1 LAAAEDAALDVLGK
15 AKKVMVDKENTTIVN
30 GAGKKADI
38 QGWVAQITAK
48 IEETTSDYDR
58 ERAVIR
64 VGGATEVEVRER
76 LALLRAR

>member
-1 LAAAEDAALDVLGK
+1 MAAAEDAALDVLGK

-64 VGGATEVEVRER
+64 VGGATEVEVRGR